1 MFWREKWKIVLIFY
15 NLDLNWHRY
24 YHLCFCRQSLHC
36 YVNMHKIW
44 QIHSQNKILK
54 ASLNCTMPQG
64 CVRRSIIIGHIWL
77 NISFSGYYNS
87 ISGNSLIMFAQKHKG
102 KCISSRTDYWRYYY
116 YYYFYVFYLFIFL
129 FFCGWSCY
137 VIGACRACHKTW
149 IFPAFPLG

>member
-1 MFWREKWKIVLIFY
+1 MFWREKWKIMLIFY

-64 CVRRSIIIGHIWL
+64 CVRRSIIIGHIWI

-102 KCISSRTDYWRYYY
+102 N
-116 YYYFYVFYLFIFL
+116 VFLPEQIIDVIIIII
-129 FFCGWSCY
+129 FCGWSCY